1 MGKIAILF
9 AGQGAQ
15 FPGMGKD
22 LYENVSVCENIYE
35 MGESL
40 RPGTLKQCFDSDE
53 ETLKQTVNTQP
64 CLFLTDL
71 ACAEAL
77 RAYGITADFAAGFSL
92 GEIPALAYT
101 GILSVEEAFRL
112 VMLRGEK
119 MDECAKKH
127 PGSMA
132 AVLRMENAEVE
143 ALCSEF
149 DGIYPVN
156 YNCPGQLVVAGKNE
170 SMPSFLERLKEEKKR
185 AVPLAVSGAFH
196 TPFMKEASAALS
208 EAAAGLTINPA
219 KIPLVANIDGKPYP
233 EDREGVIRTFSQQ
246 CSNPVRFE
254 DTIRLLVKEGVDTF
268 IEAGPGKTL
277 SGFVK
282 KTAEGVTI
290 LQVSDLA
297 SLKETAEALG
307 KC

>member
-1 MGKIAILF
+1 MGKIAVLF

-22 LYENVSVCENIYE
+22 LYEKMSLCENIFE
-35 MGESL
+35 MGESI
-40 RPGTLKQCFDSDE
+40 RPGTLGQCFDSDE

-77 RAYGITADFAAGFSL
+77 KGYGISADYAAGFSL

-101 GILSVEEAFRL
+101 GILSMEDAFRL
-112 VMLRGEK
+112 VVLRGEK
-119 MDECAKKH
+119 MDACAKKY

-156 YNCPGQLVVAGKNE
+156 YNCPGQLVVAGKSE
-170 SMPSFLERLKEEKKR
+170 SMPAFLERLKEEKKR

-196 TPFMKEASAALS
+196 TPFMKEASDALS
-208 EAAAGLTINPA
+208 EAAAGLAINPA
-219 KIPLVANIDGKPYP
+219 KIPLVANIDAKPYP
-233 EDREGVIRTFSQQ
+233 GDKDGIVRNISLQ

-254 DTIRLLVKEGVDTF
+254 DTVRLLLKEGVDTF

-282 KTAEGVTI
+282 KIAEDVRI
-290 LQVSDLA
+290 FQVNDLTT
-297 SLKETAEALG
+297 LKETAEALLS
-307 KC
+307 